1 LLEYYAALAPWAVF
15 NANRKQDAPFIEPFD
30 LMLRRRARIALDDTP
45 KATAPTPT
53 RGRPA
58 LLLAP
63 VPATGMRYAVKGER
77 PPSKYAPGENDGVIE
92 RYDAYAKAFWSGGV
106 KRHGR

>member
-15 NANRKQDAPFIEPFD
+15 SVNRKQDAPLLEPFD
-30 LMLRRRARIALDDTP
+30 LMLRRRARMAPDAP
-45 KATAPTPT
+45 KATTPTPT

-77 PPSKYAPGENDGVIE
+77 PPSKYSPGENDGVIE